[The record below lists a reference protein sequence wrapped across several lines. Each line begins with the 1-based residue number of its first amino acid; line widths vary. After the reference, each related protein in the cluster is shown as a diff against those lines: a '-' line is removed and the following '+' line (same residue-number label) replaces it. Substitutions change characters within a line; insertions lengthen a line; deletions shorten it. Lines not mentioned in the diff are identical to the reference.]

1 MVNTFKTAEHIQL
14 INLLTKM
21 VKIGKLD
28 EIEKE
33 SILTRSGLIKIS
45 DREYADAENSSIIIN
60 Y

>member
-1 MVNTFKTAEHIQL
+1 MVNTFKTSEHIQL

>member
-1 MVNTFKTAEHIQL
+1 
-14 INLLTKM
+14 M

>member
-1 MVNTFKTAEHIQL
+1 MVNTFKAAEHIQL

>member
-1 MVNTFKTAEHIQL
+1 MVNTFKTSEHIQL

-21 VKIGKLD
+21 VEIGKLD

-33 SILTRSGLIKIS
+33 NILTRSGLIKIS
-45 DREYADAENSSIIIN
+45 DREYAVAENSSIIIN

>member
-1 MVNTFKTAEHIQL
+1 MVNTFKTSEHIQL

-21 VKIGKLD
+21 VEIGKLD